1 MTMCHSRHH
10 HRRAVSRPAEHAEPR
25 DPALRASD
33 ADRESTVAQLRE
45 HGAAG
50 RLDVDELEQRIGA
63 AYAARTH
70 GELAALLADLPAKRA
85 TGAVAPRRPHDWT
98 PFLQVSA
105 LLGDLPVNVHTRAVA
120 PRHGHDW
127 APFLQVSVLLIA
139 IWAVSGAGY
148 FWPAWVIVWWGFAL
162 VMKSGPR
169 LLKLR

>member
-33 ADRESTVAQLRE
+33 ADRESIVAQLRE

-105 LLGDLPVNVHTRAVA
+105 LL
-120 PRHGHDW
+120 
-127 APFLQVSVLLIA
+127 IA